1 MQCLLLPVA
10 LVGNLAR
17 AQVDVCKV
25 YSYCESLYAFS
36 PSFQLKC
43 TPFNVRH
50 VYEYSMYYSM
60 YSYLHTFIFSCR
72 EYETSQTCWYT
83 EVPRSH
89 EVTPVH
95 LLQVVANSDTVG

>member
-1 MQCLLLPVA
+1 MMKCLLLD

-17 AQVDVCKV
+17 AHVNVCKV
-25 YSYCESLYAFS
+25 YSYCESLYAFP

-50 VYEYSMYYSM
+50 VYAYIYYVLF
-60 YSYLHTFIFSCR
+60 LHTFILSCR
-72 EYETSQTCWYT
+72 EYETSQTYWYT
-83 EVPRSH
+83 EVPRSS

>member
-1 MQCLLLPVA
+1 MMKCLLLA

-17 AQVDVCKV
+17 AHVDVCKV
-25 YSYCESLYAFS
+25 YSYCESLYAFP

-50 VYEYSMYYSM
+50 VCTIHS
-60 YSYLHTFIFSCR
+60 LHIFILSCR
-72 EYETSQTCWYT
+72 EYETSQTYWYA
-83 EVPRSH
+83 EVPRSS

-95 LLQVVANSDTVG
+95 LLQVVASSDTVR